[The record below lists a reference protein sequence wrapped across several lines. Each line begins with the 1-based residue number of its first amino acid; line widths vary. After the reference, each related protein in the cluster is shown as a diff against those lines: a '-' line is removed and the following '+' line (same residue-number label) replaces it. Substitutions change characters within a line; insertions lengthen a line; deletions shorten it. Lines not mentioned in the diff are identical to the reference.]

1 MKMVTVSAKPAI
13 FNQKPMILVTV
24 SAKPA
29 IFVFQTDLIT
39 IVYLLLFPGESG
51 NCLPGVSREIAA
63 GLWGIVINK
72 Q

>member
-13 FNQKPMILVTV
+13 FEYKPLILVTI

-39 IVYLLLFPGESG
+39 IVYLILFPGESG

-63 GLWGIVINK
+63 ISNSY
-72 Q
+72 